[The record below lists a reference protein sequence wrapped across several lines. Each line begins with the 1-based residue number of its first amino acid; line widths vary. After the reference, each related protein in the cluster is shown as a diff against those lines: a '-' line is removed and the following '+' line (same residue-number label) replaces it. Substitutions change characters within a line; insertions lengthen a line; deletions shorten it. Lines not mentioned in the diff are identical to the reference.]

1 MSQAKMISGFGQF
14 HTNEEGKSKRIPYEA
29 IDLAEI
35 RALVDHPQQVDK
47 AKAQWLI
54 PSTLPSRTF
63 KQQEDQGHFWLLWAD
78 IDKEPPCLDTLQSK
92 VYFDLLS
99 ESDHEIYT
107 SRSAREDYQKSRI
120 LIPLGKPLAGADW
133 LICQQLLNDKLEA
146 SGIVPDR
153 KSEGAAQLCYLPNRG
168 QFYDSRSVRDGKPFD
183 PLSTWSTDI
192 VEKQKQKAKAF
203 EDVDR
208 RKAEIKAKREARS
221 HTAESSPIAA
231 FNAAFSV
238 GDILIQAG
246 YDQDGSLDSY
256 RHPQSESGSYSASVR
271 DGRVHTLSSAD
282 PLYTGGSGGGA
293 HDAFSAFTVLFNHGD
308 QSRAIKDAGDNWL
321 TIGGE
326 SWNTVKQREYKQSR
340 LAGVSETKVTEDQ
353 QEADG
358 SETFAVPDLDAAD
371 VRDGTIFT
379 RPLTEHGNAC
389 RLLDLHGDLVR
400 YVPETGAWIM
410 WRDGAWTWDVDG
422 ANVRAS
428 AASLHKIIYREGGGD
443 GIRHDDAIHYV
454 RWSRAS
460 QKLNTVKNSVA
471 LFSDMTCVR
480 LPLSTID
487 ADAMLVGFDQAR
499 QVADLR
505 SGKVRPAATDDFITK
520 SLNVSEVGESS
531 KAVRWLAFL
540 DQVFDQDKELI
551 DWLHRWCGYLITGE
565 TCEQFLIFCFG
576 LGANGKSIFAET
588 LKHIVGDY
596 ARAISVETLC
606 ESKRQAGGAS
616 PDLADLVG
624 ARLAMTTETEE
635 GRALAETLVKSL
647 VSGDSISARPLYGS
661 PIQFAP
667 QFKLLMLGNHR
678 PVIRGTDHGI
688 WRRIM
693 LVPFNRTFSPSE
705 RDPQLLDKLKEES
718 PHILAWIIEGC
729 LKWQKNHLT
738 DVPRIVREQTDS
750 YRAEQDVIGQWLI
763 ECTEPAHAS
772 IETSAN
778 ELYESYK
785 PWAVT
790 NGFGV
795 MNRAT
800 LGRRLSERG
809 YRKRATNG
817 KVLWG
822 GVAVIHCAAND
833 SGVSY
838 GGASRG
844 Y

>member
-1 MSQAKMISGFGQF
+1 MTSAKMISGFGQF
-14 HTNEEGKSKRIPYEA
+14 HSNEEGKANRQPYVA
-29 IDLAEI
+29 IDLDGI
-35 RALVDHPQQVDK
+35 KKLVDKPQQVDK
-47 AKAQWLI
+47 PKAQWLI
-54 PSTLPSRTF
+54 PSNLPSRTF
-63 KQQEDQGHFWLLWAD
+63 KKQEDQGQFWMLWAD
-78 IDKEPPCLDTLQSK
+78 IDKEPPCLDVLQSA
-92 VYFDLLS
+92 VHSCLLS
-99 ESDHEIYT
+99 QADHEIYT

-120 LIPLGKPLAGADW
+120 LIPLAQPLSGADW
-133 LICQQLLNDKLEA
+133 LLCQKILNDRLEA
-146 SGIVPDR
+146 VDIVPDR
-153 KSEGAAQLCYLPNRG
+153 KSEGCAQLCYLPNRG
-168 QFYDSRSVRDGKPFD
+168 LFYDSRSIRVGNLFD
-183 PLSTWSTDI
+183 PLRVWSTEIAD
-192 VEKQKQKAKAF
+192 KRQQKAKAN
-203 EDVDR
+203 VDAER
-208 RKAEIKAKREARS
+208 RKAEAVTKREARS
-221 HTAESSPIAA
+221 HLNDSSPIAA
-231 FNAAFSV
+231 FNAAFSI

-246 YDQDGSLDSY
+246 YDQDSNRDSY
-256 RHPQSESGSYSASVR
+256 RHPQSESGNFSASVR

-293 HDAFSAFTVLFNHGD
+293 HDAFSAFAVLFNHGD

-326 SWNTVKQREYKQSR
+326 SWNKVKQHEYKQSR
-340 LAGVSETKVTEDQ
+340 LADTKVTEEQ
-353 QEADG
+353 TEIEN
-358 SETFAVPDLDAAD
+358 SETFVVPDLAAAD

-410 WRDGAWTWDVDG
+410 WRDGAWAWDVDG

-428 AASLHKIIYREGGGD
+428 AASLHKIIYREGGSD

-454 RWSRAS
+454 KWSRAS
-460 QKLNTVKNSVA
+460 QRLNTVKNSVA

-487 ADAMLVGFDQAR
+487 SDTMLVGFDQAR
-499 QVADLR
+499 KVADLR
-505 SGKVRPAATDDFITK
+505 SGKVRPATTEDFITK
-520 SLNVSEVGESS
+520 SLNVSEIGESS
-531 KAVRWLAFL
+531 KAIRWLSFL
-540 DQVFDQDKELI
+540 DQVFEQDGELI
-551 DWLHRWCGYLITGE
+551 DWLHRWCGYLLTGE
-565 TCEQFLIFCFG
+565 TSEQFLIFCFG

-661 PIQFAP
+661 PIQFSP

-693 LVPFNRTFSPSE
+693 LVPFNRTFSPDE

-718 PHILAWIIEGC
+718 PHILAWMIDGC
-729 LKWQKNHLT
+729 LKWQKTRLT
-738 DVPRIVREQTDS
+738 DAPRIVREQTDS

-763 ECTEPAHAS
+763 ECTLSAHQS
-772 IETSAN
+772 VETSAN

-817 KVLWG
+817 RVMWG
-822 GVAVIHCAAND
+822 GVTVIDCATSD
-833 SGVSY
+833 SSISY

-844 Y
+844 F